1 MAKRSYRRRSDE
13 ELIAELQEKIKT
25 VEQRLQ
31 AKTRPDAELLKQVP
45 KVNRALRKFAQEAT
59 DHGRDDISNM
69 TLAFMAGLQRAA
81 DELPEQPQPKKRS
94 RRESSKS

>member
-45 KVNRALRKFAQEAT
+45 KVGRTLKKFAQEAT
-59 DHGRDDISNM
+59 DNGRDDISNM
-69 TLAFMAGLQRAA
+69 TLAFLAGLQRAA
-81 DELPEQPQPKKRS
+81 EELPEEQPKKRG